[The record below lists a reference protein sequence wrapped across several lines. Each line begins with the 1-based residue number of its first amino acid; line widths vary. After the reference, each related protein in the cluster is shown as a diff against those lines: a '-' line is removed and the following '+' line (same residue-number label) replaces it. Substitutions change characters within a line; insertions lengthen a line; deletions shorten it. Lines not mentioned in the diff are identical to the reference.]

1 MAYAMTKQG
10 SLTNF
15 ITYEFICD
23 TVADMNAIETEYRT
37 LGSVAI
43 VLAGESGMEVYMAGS
58 DKEWN
63 SLTSLGGNAAPP
75 GLTIYI
81 CGQNEVSN
89 GLPDVE
95 EPDDTT
101 LYLIPAQNET
111 NNLYEEYVWVNDA
124 WEKFGG
130 ATLDLSGYATLQDI
144 AGFYTK
150 PNGGI
155 PASDLAESYV
165 KTTDIA
171 TQSTAGLVKVLD
183 NGNVT
188 FNENNQLV
196 LTLAGTA
203 VVKTGQSDHPISV
216 THQHEAAFYGLAKAA
231 GQDMKNSGNAVGT
244 YTTEAASAIRT
255 MIGAGTYTK
264 PAGGI
269 PANDLAETYLTQHQ
283 DISGKANSADLA
295 AVATSGSYNDLSN
308 KPTIPDVSGFYT
320 KPVGGIPAADLED
333 TYLTSFT
340 ETDPTVPAWA
350 KSENKPTY
358 TAQEVGAL
366 PANTVIPTVPS
377 NVSAFTNDAGYLTT
391 HQDIS
396 GKVDKVSGKGLSTN
410 DFTNIYKEQLDNLS
424 SSNINEM
431 TTNESDVI
439 FDEVFGDYIYT
450 QSSTTMTSSE
460 LNDMLTDIFGG
471 D

>member
-58 DKEWN
+58 DKKWN

-124 WEKFGG
+124 WERFGG
-130 ATLDLSGYATLQDI
+130 ATLDLSEYATLQDI

-155 PASDLAESYV
+155 PASDLVESYV

-283 DISGKANSADLA
+283 DISGKANISDLA
-295 AVATSGSYNDLSN
+295 TVATSGNYNDLN
-308 KPTIPDVSGFYT
+308 NRPAIPTIPT
-320 KPVGGIPAADLED
+320 
-333 TYLTSFT
+333 
-340 ETDPTVPAWA
+340 
-350 KSENKPTY
+350 
-358 TAQEVGAL
+358 
-366 PANTVIPTVPS
+366 
-377 NVSAFTNDAGYLTT
+377 NVSAFTNDVGYLTT

-396 GKVDKVSGKGLSTN
+396 GKVDKVTGKGLSTN
-410 DFTNIYKEQLDNLS
+410 DFTDIYKEQLDNL

-450 QSSTTMTSSE
+450 QSSTNMTSSE

>member
-10 SLTNF
+10 SLDNC
-15 ITYEFICD
+15 ITYEFMCD
-23 TVADMNAIETEYRT
+23 TIADMNAIENRYRT
-37 LGSVAI
+37 IGTVAI
-43 VLAGESGMEVYMAGS
+43 VLSGESGMEVYIAGS
-58 DKEWN
+58 NKQWN
-63 SLTSLGGNAAPP
+63 SLSSIGGETAGGNTA
-75 GLTIYI
+75 GLVIHI
-81 CGQNEVSN
+81 CTQNEVSN

-95 EPDDTT
+95 LPDETT
-101 LYLIPAQNET
+101 IYLVPAGNT
-111 NNLYEEYVWVNDA
+111 TGNLYEEYIYVDDA
-124 WEKFGG
+124 WEKFG
-130 ATLDLSGYATLQDI
+130 AASIDLSNYIQ
-144 AGFYTK
+144 K
-150 PNGGI
+150 
-155 PASDLAESYV
+155 
-165 KTTDIA
+165 TDIA

-231 GQDMKNSGNAVGT
+231 GQDMKNSSNAVGT

-255 MIGAGTYTK
+255 MIGAGTYSK

-295 AVATSGSYNDLSN
+295 AVAMSGNYTDLSN
-308 KPTIPDVSGFYT
+308 TPTIPT
-320 KPVGGIPAADLED
+320 
-333 TYLTSFT
+333 
-340 ETDPTVPAWA
+340 
-350 KSENKPTY
+350 
-358 TAQEVGAL
+358 
-366 PANTVIPTVPS
+366 IPT
-377 NVSAFTNDAGYLTT
+377 NISAFTNDAGYLTT